1 MLLTAMH
8 VRAPDASDVGDVTHL
23 YFHGSAPGQSL
34 PFDLTERSVEWVSE
48 VWPGESVGG
57 ASTLSTQGNLVLA
70 YLDLVAPDDI
80 DNTVLKNA
88 INSFL
93 FHLEARGAGDE
104 TRLVDEWPSLGT
116 ERAYALKAY
125 GKKAH
130 VDRLA
135 LLLPELHSTQTA
147 RWARQA
153 EPVTLWVSTS
163 STGTRIELDDDDRAR
178 LHALS
183 EAPTPPARSFTVTDQ
198 NHADLLRTQRF
209 DALALDAVLGTLT
222 GLTPAQL
229 LPLGGFQ
236 IKTRGADQADFV
248 WPGRSP

>member
-1 MLLTAMH
+1 MFLTAMH
-8 VRAPDASDVGDVTHL
+8 VRAPDASAVGDVAHL
-23 YFHGSAPGQSL
+23 YFHGRPRTATL
-34 PFDLTERSVEWVSE
+34 PFDLDERSVEWVSQE
-48 VWPGESVGG
+48 CPGEPVGG
-57 ASTLSTQGNLVLA
+57 RSTLTTQGNLVLA

-80 DNTVLKNA
+80 DSTVLKNA

-93 FHLEARGAGDE
+93 FHLEARNAGDE
-104 TRLVDEWPSLGT
+104 TRLVYEWPSLGT

-135 LLLPELHSTQTA
+135 LLLPELHSTQTE

-183 EAPTPPARSFTVTDQ
+183 KAPTPPARSFTVTDQ

-209 DALALDAVLGTLT
+209 DALALDAVLRTLT